1 MKTRVVLLRG
11 INVGGKNLLP
21 MKELVAILEE
31 LGGSGIRT
39 YIQSGNAVCV
49 GPEGEA
55 AALSRRI
62 QNAVSARCGFE
73 PQVLVLPATDIE
85 TAIRENPFAEADGE
99 PKSVHVGFLAS
110 VPTNP
115 DLQALEDLRS
125 DSERFQL
132 VGGFFFLHAPEGMA
146 RSKLAARAEKHLGV
160 TTTFRNWR
168 TVRALQGLAAE
179 VA

>member
-11 INVGGKNLLP
+11 INVGGKNPLP
-21 MKELVAILEE
+21 MKELVEVLEE
-31 LGGSGIRT
+31 LGASGVRT

-55 AALSRRI
+55 ASLSRRI
-62 QNAVSARCGFE
+62 RNAVSARYGFE
-73 PQVLVLPATDIE
+73 PQVLVLVPADIE
-85 TAIRENPFAEADGE
+85 TAIRENPFAEADGA

-110 VPTNP
+110 VPANP
-115 DLQALEDLRS
+115 DLRALEDLRS

-160 TTTFRNWR
+160 TTTFRNWK